1 LVQAIPDGTPDENN
15 IKRWLR
21 NPGEVKPMNTNNNQ
35 GMPNLALSEEQI
47 EQLTAYLLTLK

>member
-1 LVQAIPDGTPDENN
+1 
-15 IKRWLR
+15 
-21 NPGEVKPMNTNNNQ
+21 MNSNNNQ